1 MSTLSSEEIFKDT
14 WIKRWIFHS
23 IFYNFSVIIAS
34 VFYQAYAIRV
44 LNYSIDE
51 LGTLTF
57 INIAMIALG
66 NFIGLPILYRYRNV
80 RVLIWK
86 FFTSMNLISWSLTGF
101 VDVLKIRSLLY
112 GLVAI
117 AQFSGAVG
125 GLAYSDTIADIIP
138 KEKSLGIFSKVNT
151 YVTAS
156 SFIALT
162 TSTLIFWLLG
172 SNISSY
178 RICYTMA
185 LTAAII
191 SIIFLSILWEKN
203 IRNSIKQKMRD
214 IITSY
219 LKIVNDDGMRGYI
232 IFFLILTVF
241 TNIPA
246 AIWNYY
252 ILKIFNGSETWI
264 SINNISST
272 LATVL
277 GNYTFSRIYHR
288 LKPRNVLIYSII
300 PISFIPIFFL
310 LSPTVIHQALL
321 NFYSGFSWAAFNLV
335 AGIYNLYLPKES
347 DRIYLLSLLGI
358 VNNLAAASASKL
370 GAYIAS
376 INILLMQLIF
386 IVSGVGR
393 LLAFIYGRKRLPS
406 L

>member
-1 MSTLSSEEIFKDT
+1 MSTSAEEIFEDT
-14 WIKRWIFHS
+14 WIRRWIFHS
-23 IFYNFSVIIAS
+23 IFYNFSVVIAS
-34 VFYQAYAIRV
+34 VFYQAYAIRI

-66 NFIGLPILYRYRNV
+66 NFIGLPLLYKYRNI
-80 RVLIWK
+80 RILIWK
-86 FFTSMNLISWSLTGF
+86 SCASINLISWSLTGF
-101 VDVLKIRSLLY
+101 VDMLRIRSLIY
-112 GLVAI
+112 TLVAI
-117 AQFSGAVG
+117 AQFSGAIG

-138 KEKSLGIFSKVNT
+138 KERSLSVFSRVNT
-151 YVTAS
+151 YVTTS

-162 TSTLIFWLLG
+162 TSTFIFWLLG

-178 RICYTMA
+178 RVCYMMA
-185 LTAAII
+185 LIAAII
-191 SIIFLSILWEKN
+191 SIIFILALWEKN
-203 IRNSIKQKMRD
+203 VKDSTKQKMSD
-214 IITSY
+214 IIANY
-219 LKIVNDDGMRGYI
+219 LRIVNDNGMKGYI
-232 IFFLILTVF
+232 VFILILTTF

-277 GNYTFSRIYHR
+277 GNYIFSKIYHR
-288 LKPRNVLIYSII
+288 LKPRNVLIYSVI

-310 LSPTVIHQALL
+310 VSPTAIHQAVL
-321 NFYSGFSWAAFNLV
+321 NLYSGFSWAVFNLV
-335 AGIYNLYLPKES
+335 AGIYSLYLPKES

-358 VNNLAAASASKL
+358 INNLAAASASKL
-370 GAYIAS
+370 GAYMAS
-376 INILLMQLIF
+376 INILLMHLVF
-386 IVSGVGR
+386 IISGIGR
-393 LLAFIYGRKRLPS
+393 LLAFVYGRKRLPS

>member
-1 MSTLSSEEIFKDT
+1 MPALGDEVFGDA

-23 IFYNFSVIIAS
+23 VFYNFSVIIAS
-34 VFYQAYAIRV
+34 VFYQAYAIRI
-44 LNYSIDE
+44 LNYGVDE

-66 NFIGLPILYRYRNV
+66 NFVGLPLLYKYRNM

-86 FFTSMNLISWSLTGF
+86 SCASINLVSWSLTGF
-101 VDVLKIRSLLY
+101 VDILKIRSLIYILIA
-112 GLVAI
+112 L
-117 AQFSGAVG
+117 AQFSGAIG

-138 KEKSLGIFSKVNT
+138 KEKSLSVFSRVNT
-151 YVTAS
+151 YVTTS

-172 SNISSY
+172 PNIFSY
-178 RICYTMA
+178 RICYIMA
-185 LTAAII
+185 LASAAI
-191 SIIFLSILWEKN
+191 SIIFVSILWEKN
-203 IRNSIKQKMRD
+203 ARSSMRQRVGD
-214 IITSY
+214 IIANYSR
-219 LKIVNDDGMRGYI
+219 IINDNGMRGYI
-232 IFFLILTVF
+232 IFMLILTIF

-252 ILKIFNGSETWI
+252 ILRVFNGSETWV

-277 GNYTFSRIYHR
+277 GNYIFSRVYHR
-288 LKPRNVLIYSII
+288 LKPKSVLIYSVI

-310 LSPTVIHQALL
+310 ISSTIVYQALL
-321 NFYSGFSWAAFNLV
+321 NLYSGFSWAAFNLV

-358 VNNLAAASASKL
+358 VNNMAAASSSKL

-376 INILLMQLIF
+376 INMLLMQLVF
-386 IVSGVGR
+386 IISGLGR
-393 LLAFIYGRKRLPS
+393 LLALIYGMKKLPS